1 MLGAMKSAVPP
12 PTDLLAKARRAAPR
26 KPLAS
31 GIITSLRGQLLVATK
46 ELNGGLFERAV
57 IYMVSHDENG
67 AMGVMLNKPMPRI
80 SFEDIVKSMNIEQ
93 MMQAGVGVLARSPLI
108 IKGGPVDNNRG
119 FVLHSGE
126 YRLNSTI
133 FVTDD
138 ISLSATSEIV
148 TDIAKGQGPRQLN
161 FCLGYAGWSP
171 GQLEDELHGD
181 GWLVAPASRNV
192 VFDLP
197 HADRYHAATSS
208 IGLNSLNFSETVGQ
222 A

>member
-1 MLGAMKSAVPP
+1 MKSSAPASSK
-12 PTDLLAKARRAAPR
+12 LLPKPRQSAPR
-26 KPLAS
+26 KQLAS
-31 GIITSLRGQLLVATK
+31 GILTSLRGQLLVATK
-46 ELNGGLFERAV
+46 ELNGSMFERAV

-93 MMQAGVGVLARSPLI
+93 MMQAGIGIINRQPPI

-126 YRLNSTI
+126 YRLGSTI

-138 ISLSATSEIV
+138 VSLSATSEIV

-171 GQLEDELHGD
+171 GQLEDELHGE
-181 GWLVAPASRNV
+181 GWLVAPAHRRI

-197 HADRYHAATSS
+197 HAERYGAATSS
-208 IGLNSLNFSETVGQ
+208 IGLNSLNFSDTVGQ